1 MNYVTTI
8 AGREYSVE
16 IVDEDHIIVDGTVY
30 QVDFD
35 TVSDQPVF
43 SLLLNGQSY
52 ESYVYSGDEGWEV
65 LLHGSLYLAKVEDE
79 RERRLRASSGS
90 RVAAREEFHLR
101 APMPGLVVTVPV
113 VEGEKV
119 EKGDVLLILESMKMQ
134 NELRSPRSGKVSR
147 VRVKPGDSV
156 EQRQTLLS
164 VI

>member
-52 ESYVYSGDEGWEV
+52 ES
-65 LLHGSLYLAKVEDE
+65 
-79 RERRLRASSGS
+79 
-90 RVAAREEFHLR
+90 
-101 APMPGLVVTVPV
+101 
-113 VEGEKV
+113 
-119 EKGDVLLILESMKMQ
+119 
-134 NELRSPRSGKVSR
+134 
-147 VRVKPGDSV
+147 
-156 EQRQTLLS
+156 
-164 VI
+164 